1 MSKLKKL
8 KLHEIVPFDKNPRN
22 NDRAVDRVLESLK
35 ENGYVA
41 PIIVNE
47 IGSPFENHVVC
58 VGHTRL
64 KALEKFGATEVDCLV
79 HEFESEKQF
88 VTYNIADNKT
98 SEFAIWDDTILAE
111 LGGKFDIDLDGMGFV
126 DFDDVDYSVLDE
138 EDDGEA
144 NGMADDVKKSI
155 QIEFNIEDYEEAKKL
170 VDQARKDEV
179 YIGGKLIQAL
189 S

>member
-8 KLHEIVPFDKNPRN
+8 KLHEIVPFDKNPRS

-35 ENGYVA
+35 ANGYVA

-88 VTYNIADNKT
+88 VRYNIEDNKT

-111 LGGKFDIDLDGMGFV
+111 LGGKFDIDLDGMGF
-126 DFDDVDYSVLDE
+126 DFE
-138 EDDGEA
+138 MPEDDGFSDSDNENGEVEKPQDLMVCPKCSHSFNA
-144 NGMADDVKKSI
+144 NT
-155 QIEFNIEDYEEAKKL
+155 
-170 VDQARKDEV
+170 
-179 YIGGKLIQAL
+179 
-189 S
+189 

>member
-1 MSKLKKL
+1 METRKLGDV
-8 KLHEIVPFDKNPRN
+8 VPYDKNPRKN
-22 NDRAVDRVLESLK
+22 EKAVEHVLESLRIHGQVK
-35 ENGYVA
+35 PLVVSAKGH
-41 PIIVNE
+41 
-47 IGSPFENHVVC
+47 PFEGEVLC
-58 VGHTRL
+58 AGHTTL
-64 KALEKFGATEVDCLV
+64 QALEEFGAQEARVIV
-79 HEFESEKQF
+79 KEFADESEF
-88 VTYNIADNKT
+88 VDYNIRDNKT

-144 NGMADDVKKSI
+144 DGMADDVKKSI

>member
-111 LGGKFDIDLDGMGFV
+111 LGGKFDIDLDGMGFEFEMPEDE
-126 DFDDVDYSVLDE
+126 DFSDSDNE
-138 EDDGEA
+138 NGEVEKPQDLMVCPKCSHSFNA
-144 NGMADDVKKSI
+144 NT
-155 QIEFNIEDYEEAKKL
+155 
-170 VDQARKDEV
+170 
-179 YIGGKLIQAL
+179 
-189 S
+189 